1 MDTFFHHLGLT
12 LDMAGKVL
20 IGATVLRVHL
30 RFLKE
35 HKIDK
40 KVFQEMRMEQRLGI
54 LGIALV
60 VAGYFLELFF
70 LK

>member
-12 LDMAGKVL
+12 LDVAGKVL
-20 IGATVLRVHL
+20 IGVTVLRVHW

-40 KVFQEMRMEQRLGI
+40 KVFQEMKLEQKLG
-54 LGIALV
+54 
-60 VAGYFLELFF
+60 F
-70 LK
+70 